1 MIRSMTGF
9 GKATGSAGNNMIS
22 VEVKSLNSKF
32 LELNL
37 RLPSVYKDKDLE
49 LRNELN
55 KVIERGKVDF
65 IVSIESAPDAQK
77 SAFNKDVIK
86 QYFADFAL
94 LKKELKL
101 ESQDYLNIIMRL
113 PNVLNVDKSVADPK
127 EWKTIETLTKKALK
141 EFNEFRVKEGKTLQN
156 DFEHRINAIKSA
168 LKKIEKVEPERMKA
182 IRTRISKNL
191 EEVVEAAQV
200 DKNRFEQELIYYLE
214 KIDVT
219 EEKVRLRS
227 HLDFFIETLRAPD
240 SNGKKLGF
248 ILQEI
253 GREINTIGA
262 KANDATMQ
270 RLVVEMKDELEK
282 MKEQSANVI

>member
-200 DKNRFEQELIYYLE
+200 
-214 KIDVT
+214 
-219 EEKVRLRS
+219 RLRS